1 MASRASRRVLPMPL
15 AAAELLVSCRRC
27 HTASGSS
34 SADWLHA
41 ATSCCC
47 GGGGDAGGADDDDD
61 GDDGGDENGITGVGA
76 LNISPT

>member
-1 MASRASRRVLPMPL
+1 MPL
-15 AAAELLVSCRRC
+15 AAAELLVSCSRA

-34 SADWLHA
+34 SADWSRA

-47 GGGGDAGGADDDDD
+47 GGGGDAGGVDDDDD